1 MRGRL
6 RTWLL
11 GGSLV
16 LGAVASV
23 VYMRPTLVAPI
34 AGDDRANFPWI
45 AAYDDS
51 WSPLSD
57 LEDLPELWKQRAHK
71 GRVTVVAALERR
83 TVARGVMATAIR
95 TDTPTA
101 RVLGALKLLL
111 TIASVLTLAA
121 LVKSLRWRRRDGALI
136 RASRRTVILC
146 TLAGGVLFALGS
158 QSQFLRPNGRN
169 GWVSYPDLSYG
180 AVVSIFGAA
189 ALVLWLT
196 RLYAER
202 RHRVVAIVALVVL
215 AVVSNFRYELT
226 FVAVPLSVIALALVP
241 LTPGDRA
248 AEGRR
253 AKWITGLAY
262 AGVFLLIFVAMR
274 VYLRSQCAEG
284 GCYEGVTLRLSMDML
299 RTFWFNVVSSVPGAG
314 SGEASEYV
322 AWSGTSTEGMYAPT
336 PASIIVGGGI
346 ALALLLCWWVTRPA
360 APAGPSAA
368 SQPLDAEIKCGSEEA
383 RLLAIGAALCLLGSL
398 GAAMVM
404 SLSQASQQGVSE
416 VGLFSRHTVVGW
428 AGMAWAVVLG
438 FAALGRWRPR
448 TGAAAWLVLALATA
462 ILAAVQ
468 MPANERSL
476 TADRTLNRATALAF
490 AALVRGD
497 VSRKA
502 NSYRCRL
509 VPKIYQE
516 RHRERNIVG
525 GGTRTVQ
532 AFDQAFLRYWGRK
545 FCQP

>member
-1 MRGRL
+1 MVLEAGERAAAADVVLLVRPREPAAALAAHAQHGGAGANLRGAAPLGARAARSRARLPARDRLEDAPPPWLLAAGAEAANHCASIRRVRGRL

-169 GWVSYPDLSYG
+169 GWVSYPDPYIRSRRLDLRRGRSG
-180 AVVSIFGAA
+180 AVADP
-189 ALVLWLT
+189 AL
-196 RLYAER
+196 RREAPPRR
-202 RHRVVAIVALVVL
+202 RHRRSRGSRSGLELSLRADIRRSP
-215 AVVSNFRYELT
+215 AVGHRLGVG
-226 FVAVPLSVIALALVP
+226 AVN
-241 LTPGDRA
+241 T
-248 AEGRR
+248 
-253 AKWITGLAY
+253 
-262 AGVFLLIFVAMR
+262 
-274 VYLRSQCAEG
+274 
-284 GCYEGVTLRLSMDML
+284 GVTEQPR
-299 RTFWFNVVSSVPGAG
+299 G
-314 SGEASEYV
+314 
-322 AWSGTSTEGMYAPT
+322 
-336 PASIIVGGGI
+336 
-346 ALALLLCWWVTRPA
+346 
-360 APAGPSAA
+360 AGPS
-368 SQPLDAEIKCGSEEA
+368 
-383 RLLAIGAALCLLGSL
+383 
-398 GAAMVM
+398 
-404 SLSQASQQGVSE
+404 
-416 VGLFSRHTVVGW
+416 GLPGW
-428 AGMAWAVVLG
+428 
-438 FAALGRWRPR
+438 R
-448 TGAAAWLVLALATA
+448 T
-462 ILAAVQ
+462 
-468 MPANERSL
+468 
-476 TADRTLNRATALAF
+476 
-490 AALVRGD
+490 
-497 VSRKA
+497 
-502 NSYRCRL
+502 
-509 VPKIYQE
+509 
-516 RHRERNIVG
+516 
-525 GGTRTVQ
+525 Q
-532 AFDQAFLRYWGRK
+532 AF
-545 FCQP
+545 FC